1 VTHWNFSAAHSK
13 RCVIHSQRDT
23 FILTSRFV
31 AAVQLA
37 ISILVSMEKY
47 IGPLKR
53 SGDAAAAAVGFS
65 FASLA
70 ASKK

>member
-1 VTHWNFSAAHSK
+1 MRYFLYQPSG
-13 RCVIHSQRDT
+13 
-23 FILTSRFV
+23 FV
-31 AAVQLA
+31 AAVQLCTHLA
-37 ISILVSMEKY
+37 ISILVSPVKY